1 MKRLF
6 ISIAIL
12 LCGIC
17 STKAIPADPTPKKV
31 IQPDGT
37 SLTVLMRGDE
47 HRHLLF
53 TEDGYPLF
61 FNLKTKTYEYARLD
75 GSKITGS
82 GLAAADKDMRKTEA
96 KKYLASI
103 NIDAFSRATAGSG
116 MRKALSFPKI
126 G

>member
-53 TEDGYPLF
+53 T
-61 FNLKTKTYEYARLD
+61 
-75 GSKITGS
+75 
-82 GLAAADKDMRKTEA
+82 
-96 KKYLASI
+96 
-103 NIDAFSRATAGSG
+103 
-116 MRKALSFPKI
+116 
-126 G
+126 

>member
-1 MKRLF
+1 MPAPYGFFVFIYKDIKHETTF

-61 FNLKTKTYEYARLD
+61 STLRPKPMNMPDSTAAR
-75 GSKITGS
+75 
-82 GLAAADKDMRKTEA
+82 
-96 KKYLASI
+96 
-103 NIDAFSRATAGSG
+103 
-116 MRKALSFPKI
+116 
-126 G
+126 